1 MIILTWLGCADYKI
15 PQTLRTLGIIEYNE
29 ELSNIIDNKVEIE
42 CSSKYEVEI
51 RASMIVVIDYIKN
64 KIDNTNAIDINDY
77 FFTSSKKVKSIAKP
91 YHLCRNQIY

>member
-1 MIILTWLGCADYKI
+1 MRALDIIK
-15 PQTLRTLGIIEYNE
+15 YND

-64 KIDNTNAIDINDY
+64 KLDNTCAIDINDY
-77 FFTSSKKVKSIAKP
+77 FFTTSKKVKSIVRP
-91 YHLCRNQIY
+91 YHLCRNQNY

>member
-1 MIILTWLGCADYKI
+1 MRALDIV
-15 PQTLRTLGIIEYNE
+15 EYND

-64 KIDNTNAIDINDY
+64 KVENTNAIDINDY
-77 FFTSSKKVKSIAKP
+77 FFTASKKVKSIAKP
-91 YHLCRNQIY
+91 YHLCRNQNY

>member
-42 CSSKYEVEI
+42 CSAKYEVEI

-64 KIDNTNAIDINDY
+64 AIDINDY
-77 FFTSSKKVKSIAKP
+77 FFTASKKVKSIAKP
-91 YHLCRNQIY
+91 YHLCRNQNY

>member
-1 MIILTWLGCADYKI
+1 MRALRII
-15 PQTLRTLGIIEYNE
+15 QYNE
-29 ELSNIIDNKVEIE
+29 ELTNIIDNKVEIE

-77 FFTSSKKVKSIAKP
+77 FFTSSKMVKSIAKP
-91 YHLCRNQIY
+91 YHLCRNQNY

>member
-1 MIILTWLGCADYKI
+1 MRALDIV
-15 PQTLRTLGIIEYNE
+15 EYND

-64 KIDNTNAIDINDY
+64 KIDNTNAIDINDC
-77 FFTSSKKVKSIAKP
+77 FFTASKKVKPIAKP
-91 YHLCRNQIY
+91 YHLCRNQNY